1 MKTSIPRLNGIQS
14 IKNTLLTVDRDM
26 LTQLAHSGTIGM
38 RKRSSWWGTRLN
50 TMIPDAIVRNE
61 VDLMFFVVNGKARNI
76 SGPNIRHL
84 DGDQCH
90 ERINQF
96 DKLVGTDWRLSKVF
110 NDYLDPFD
118 RHDRATCVSELPR
131 YIVVEQRLE
140 GLEKLVRVDVR
151 EPGNGL

>member
-50 TMIPDAIVRNE
+50 TMIPDAIVRKE
-61 VDLMFFVVNGKARNI
+61 VDLMFFV
-76 SGPNIRHL
+76 RHL